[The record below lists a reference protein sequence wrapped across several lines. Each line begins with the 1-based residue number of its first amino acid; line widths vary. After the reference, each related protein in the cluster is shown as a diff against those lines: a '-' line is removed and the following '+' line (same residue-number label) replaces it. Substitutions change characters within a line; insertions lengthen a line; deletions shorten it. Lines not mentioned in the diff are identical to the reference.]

1 MGGGVRDGLITA
13 AQVAGAGFGALMAGY
28 RTSVR
33 GCVHCRNGW
42 NGWVVNTQ
50 ELRVAR
56 TCKLGVKHSYAVLA
70 STRHSAAR
78 GPCD

>member
-42 NGWVVNTQ
+42 NGWVVNT
-50 ELRVAR
+50 
-56 TCKLGVKHSYAVLA
+56 
-70 STRHSAAR
+70 
-78 GPCD
+78 